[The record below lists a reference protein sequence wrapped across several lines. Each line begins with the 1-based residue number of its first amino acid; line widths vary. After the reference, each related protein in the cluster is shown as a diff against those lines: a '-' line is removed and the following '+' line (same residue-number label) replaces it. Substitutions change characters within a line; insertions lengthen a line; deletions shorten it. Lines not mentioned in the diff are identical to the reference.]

1 MGRRDRV
8 KATMKESWMAGKG
21 EGLDGEGEG
30 LDGEGDWL
38 FFSRLNADCDA
49 LPVVILINV
58 IVSKMLKNL
67 NPSVTKD
74 LTLLLQWRFW
84 QNVQIFM
91 SSGHVALAAEKRVSW
106 KRATGGE
113 EESGEIKELGIRYK
127 NRKKMRPNRDKS
139 KETKQGQNLH
149 GLYSLN
155 FKICLYLFD

>member
-1 MGRRDRV
+1 MGRTDRV
-8 KATMKESWMAGKG
+8 KATMRGSGVAGKG
-21 EGLDGEGEG
+21 EGLDREGEG
-30 LDGEGDWL
+30 LDGDWL

-91 SSGHVALAAEKRVSW
+91 STGHVALAAEKRVSW
-106 KRATGGE
+106 KRATGRGGGE
-113 EESGEIKELGIRYK
+113 WG
-127 NRKKMRPNRDKS
+127 
-139 KETKQGQNLH
+139 KQGTGN
-149 GLYSLN
+149 
-155 FKICLYLFD
+155 